1 MPIMHHGFIFNGG
14 KLTIHLID
22 LLMTISHADKILQIC
37 IPFPLKKALV
47 LKRTKMI
54 ILNRYQRELTLYA
67 GVKFITVYHVSH

>member
-1 MPIMHHGFIFNGG
+1 MPIMHPGFIFNGG

-47 LKRTKMI
+47 LKESRK
-54 ILNRYQRELTLYA
+54 
-67 GVKFITVYHVSH
+67 

>member
-1 MPIMHHGFIFNGG
+1 
-14 KLTIHLID
+14 
-22 LLMTISHADKILQIC
+22 MTISHADKILQIC

-54 ILNRYQRELTLYA
+54 ILKRYQRELTLYA